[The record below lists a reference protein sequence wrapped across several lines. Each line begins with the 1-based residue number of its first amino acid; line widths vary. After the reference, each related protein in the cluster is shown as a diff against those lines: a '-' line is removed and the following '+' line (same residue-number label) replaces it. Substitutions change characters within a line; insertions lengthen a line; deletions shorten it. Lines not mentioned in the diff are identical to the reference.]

1 MNVLKR
7 LALKNLKMNK
17 KRTISTII
25 GIVLSTA
32 LICGTATLISSVQKT
47 LIQNAI
53 NETGYYHLSL
63 GDIREN
69 ELKDIKAN
77 RDIDNIFEVERVGYG
92 KLDGLQNEGKPYLKL
107 YSMSNEGLQ
116 NLNFKLT
123 QGRFAMNKNE
133 IVISKHIKHNGGLVL
148 KIGDKINIDIG
159 KRQTLDGHELR
170 RKQPI

>member
-53 NETGYYHLSL
+53 NETGYYHLKL
-63 GDIREN
+63 GDIKEN

-77 RDIDNIFEVERVGYG
+77 RDIENTFEVERVGYG
-92 KLDGLQNEGKPYLKL
+92 KLEGLQNESKPYLKL
-107 YSMSNEGLQ
+107 YSMSNESLK
-116 NLNFKLT
+116 NLNFKLLE
-123 QGRFAMNKNE
+123 GRFAMNKNE
-133 IVISKHIKHNGGLVL
+133 LVISKHIMTNGSLEL
-148 KIGDKINIDIG
+148 KLGDKISINVG
-159 KRQTLDGHELR
+159 KRQTLDGYELK
-170 RKQPI
+170 RK

>member
-53 NETGYYHLSL
+53 NEH
-63 GDIREN
+63 
-69 ELKDIKAN
+69 K
-77 RDIDNIFEVERVGYG
+77 IFFIAI
-92 KLDGLQNEGKPYLKL
+92 P
-107 YSMSNEGLQ
+107 
-116 NLNFKLT
+116 
-123 QGRFAMNKNE
+123 
-133 IVISKHIKHNGGLVL
+133 
-148 KIGDKINIDIG
+148 
-159 KRQTLDGHELR
+159 
-170 RKQPI
+170 P